1 MWQALGALR
10 LDRGGSS
17 IQQRLSPSRL
27 ARQLDIHADAVGL
40 SRQQVVSDIDSKAIR
55 VDPSPSNDGTE
66 LKPAIMP
73 DGVPIEIAPE
83 RREEFSPGWTP
94 SSSR

>member
-27 ARQLDIHADAVGL
+27 ARQPDIHTDAVGL
-40 SRQQVVSDIDSKAIR
+40 EPTAGGVGHRQQGDSRQ
-55 VDPSPSNDGTE
+55 PLT
-66 LKPAIMP
+66 LK
-73 DGVPIEIAPE
+73 
-83 RREEFSPGWTP
+83 
-94 SSSR
+94 

>member
-10 LDRGGSS
+10 LDRGGSN

-27 ARQLDIHADAVGL
+27 ARQLDILTDVVGL

-55 VDPSPSNDGTE
+55 VDRVN
-66 LKPAIMP
+66 
-73 DGVPIEIAPE
+73 
-83 RREEFSPGWTP
+83 
-94 SSSR
+94 